1 MANQLLEA
9 YPLRNDQI
17 DQIES
22 YKKSIPQLQKFYD
35 ILIKRTENY
44 LEMTKKSMIEKNIY
58 DEENFKIQ
66 VNFTMKVAYLIFTV
80 DVLFFA
86 VKNGVT
92 KVKALMED
100 KNKLKEFG
108 INMERKIKDME
119 EKFIELNNNQT
130 QSNENIINEKLK
142 LQKNIVKEF
151 NKVMFSS
158 QNVGVVKSKSV
169 LNFVTNVVTVDDLN
183 LLANQEDYDRDFIQI
198 NGAEINECK
207 QKSGLRKIDK
217 PRVKNNEEYKIYK
230 N

>member
-35 ILIKRTENY
+35 TLIKRTENY
-44 LEMTKKSMIEKNIY
+44 LEVTKKSMIDKNIY

-66 VNFTMKVAYLIFTV
+66 VNFTMKVAYLIFTI

-92 KVKALMED
+92 KVKSLMVD

-119 EKFIELNNNQT
+119 EKFIELSNNQT
-130 QSNENIINEKLK
+130 QSNENILNEKLK

-158 QNVGVVKSKSV
+158 QNVGVVKSKSE
-169 LNFVTNVVTVDDLN
+169 LNFVTKVITVDDLN

-198 NGAEINECK
+198 SGAEINELK
-207 QKSGLRKIDK
+207 EKSGLRKIDK

>member
-22 YKKSIPQLQKFYD
+22 YKKNIPQLQKFYD

-44 LEMTKKSMIEKNIY
+44 LEMTKKTMIEKNIY
-58 DEENFKIQ
+58 DEENFNIQ

-86 VKNGVT
+86 IKNGVS
-92 KVKALMED
+92 KIKLLMED
-100 KNKLKEFG
+100 KIKLKEFG
-108 INMERKIKDME
+108 VSMERKIKEME
-119 EKFIELNNNQT
+119 EKYIESNNKQT
-130 QSNENIINEKLK
+130 KSEENILNEKLK

-158 QNVGVVKSKSV
+158 QSVGDQKSKSV
-169 LNFVTNVVTVDDLN
+169 LNFVTNIVTADDLN
-183 LLANQEDYDRDFIQI
+183 LLANQEDYERDFIQI
-198 NGAEINECK
+198 DGAKINEIK
-207 QKSGLRKIDK
+207 QKNALRKIDK

>member
-1 MANQLLEA
+1 MANQLLQA

-17 DQIES
+17 DQIET
-22 YKKSIPQLQKFYD
+22 YKKNIPQLQKFYD

-44 LEMTKKSMIEKNIY
+44 LELTKKTMIEKNIY
-58 DEENFKIQ
+58 DEENFNIQ

-86 VKNGVT
+86 VKNGVS
-92 KVKALMED
+92 KMKSLMED
-100 KNKLKEFG
+100 KTKLKEFG
-108 INMERKIKDME
+108 LNMERKIKDME
-119 EKFIELNNNQT
+119 DKYIELNNKQT
-130 QSNENIINEKLK
+130 ESDENILNEKLK

-158 QNVGVVKSKSV
+158 QNVGDQKSKSV
-169 LNFVTNVVTVDDLN
+169 LNFVTNVVTADDLN
-183 LLANQEDYDRDFIQI
+183 LLADQEDYERDFIQI
-198 NGAEINECK
+198 NGTKINEIK
-207 QKSGLRKIDK
+207 QKNGLRKIDK

>member
-22 YKKSIPQLQKFYD
+22 YKKNIPQLQKFYD
-35 ILIKRTENY
+35 ILMKRTENY
-44 LEMTKKSMIEKNIY
+44 LEMTKKTMIEKNIY
-58 DEENFKIQ
+58 DEENFNIQ

-86 VKNGVT
+86 VKNGVS
-92 KVKALMED
+92 KMKSLLED
-100 KNKLKEFG
+100 KTKLKEFG
-108 INMERKIKDME
+108 HDMERKIKDME
-119 EKFIELNNNQT
+119 EKYIELNNNQT
-130 QSNENIINEKLK
+130 KSEENILNEKLK
-142 LQKNIVKEF
+142 LQKSIVKEF

-158 QNVGVVKSKSV
+158 QSVGNQKSKSV
-169 LNFVTNVVTVDDLN
+169 LNFVTNVVTADDLN
-183 LLANQEDYDRDFIQI
+183 LLANQEDYERDFIQI
-198 NGAEINECK
+198 NGEKINEIK
-207 QKSGLRKIDK
+207 QKNGLRKIDK